1 MSGVSLP
8 VTRPTGR
15 ALVVANPGARAQ
27 PVEAMAALG
36 FECVEADEPYAAM
49 LELATRPLAYR
60 AMVLGLAGLYLEELE
75 LIRSVK
81 RRYPH
86 MDIWLT
92 QTDGRQA
99 GLAEA
104 IRLGADGLLADD
116 GLHRIALAGSAMEPQ
131 PTPRS
136 ANAAA
141 PISQAPQEAASPAAS
156 ASEADM
162 ETNMG
167 EPVLTADELRAL
179 LEEQPSFP
187 AQTGDE

>member
-15 ALVVANPGARAQ
+15 ALVVANPVGRAQ

-49 LELATRPLAYR
+49 AELAQRPLAYR

-104 IRLGADGLLADD
+104 IRLGADGLLAED

-131 PTPRS
+131 PTPRGS
-136 ANAAA
+136 AATTVTA
-141 PISQAPQEAASPAAS
+141 QASQEAIAAGPS
-156 ASEADM
+156 ASDTEIEPM
-162 ETNMG
+162 IG

-179 LEEQPSFP
+179 LDEQPSFP
-187 AQTGDE
+187 QAGEE

>member
-15 ALVVANPGARAQ
+15 ALVVANPVGRAQ

-49 LELATRPLAYR
+49 SELARRPLAYR

-104 IRLGADGLLADD
+104 IRLGADGLLAED

-131 PTPRS
+131 PTPRGS
-136 ANAAA
+136 
-141 PISQAPQEAASPAAS
+141 AS
-156 ASEADM
+156 ASTIASDQSEAATTSAS
-162 ETNMG
+162 EPEIEPNIG

-187 AQTGDE
+187 QASEE

>member
-15 ALVVANPGARAQ
+15 ALVVANPVGRAQ
-27 PVEAMAALG
+27 PVEAMTNLG

-49 LELATRPLAYR
+49 SELARRPLAYR

-104 IRLGADGLLADD
+104 IRLGADGLLAED

-131 PTPRS
+131 PTPRAS
-136 ANAAA
+136 ATA
-141 PISQAPQEAASPAAS
+141 PVSEQPPQEAETATTAATQ
-156 ASEADM
+156 AEVEA
-162 ETNMG
+162 NLG

-179 LEEQPSFP
+179 LDEQPSFP
-187 AQTGDE
+187 AHGGDE